1 MNFDKNCN
9 LFKRQLLEW
18 YEYIDGSPD
27 GKIIKTNIHLLFFSL
42 LISSMKEQV
51 FKINKN
57 RMCLFFA
64 NIRSFFFIIYLF
76 RAWKGFLGK

>member
-27 GKIIKTNIHLLFFSL
+27 SKIIKTNIHL
-42 LISSMKEQV
+42 
-51 FKINKN
+51 
-57 RMCLFFA
+57 
-64 NIRSFFFIIYLF
+64 FFINF
-76 RAWKGFLGK
+76 QHERASF